1 MLIDSKISI
10 LLVTGYSPRK
20 DALLDLLQGVCGD
33 GTAIS
38 SAPGVKELKEKATSK
53 PELCLLDLAN
63 INQPSLE
70 VIGDVKDYFST
81 SKIIA
86 IHIYSSSVLVDP
98 LFKAGIDGY
107 LTYEPTRSS
116 IKKAFDC
123 VLSNQTY
130 VPADIMSS

>member
-1 MLIDSKISI
+1 MLNHLEISI
-10 LLVTGYSPRK
+10 LLISGYSPRK
-20 DALLDLLQGVCGD
+20 NALVGLLEDVCGSH
-33 GTAIS
+33 TNIQS
-38 SAPGVKELKEKATSK
+38 ITNTLEIESEVKTE

-63 INQPSLE
+63 IKEPSLE
-70 VIGDVKDYFST
+70 IINRVKDEFNK

-86 IHIYSSSVLVDP
+86 VHIYSSSLLVDP
-98 LFKAGIDGY
+98 LFQAGIDGY

-130 VPADIMSS
+130 VPADILS